1 MELYIR
7 SISFSTNICNIDNTT
22 SSILFFYYLKGFI
35 LRESNIKMMETAQT
49 PELDC
54 YTVPLY
60 TFCLKLGEL
69 KGQT

>member
-1 MELYIR
+1 
-7 SISFSTNICNIDNTT
+7 
-22 SSILFFYYLKGFI
+22 
-35 LRESNIKMMETAQT
+35 MMETAQT

-69 KGQT
+69 KGRLEEFVGEDVNWYQYSAIDQGMVLWYLGSWRTEAVI